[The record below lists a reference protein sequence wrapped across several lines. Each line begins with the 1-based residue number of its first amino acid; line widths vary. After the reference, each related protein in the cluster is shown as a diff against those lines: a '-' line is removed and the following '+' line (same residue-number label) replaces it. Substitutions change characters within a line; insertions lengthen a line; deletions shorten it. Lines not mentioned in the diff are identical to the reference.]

1 MDSHHRRRRLR
12 RGLRPHT
19 PSVASA
25 PSSSAGPQRPPIP
38 VSAPPARLRR
48 RPRPR
53 HQCPPGAA
61 PKLFQV
67 FCLQCAVH
75 TATDPTATCRFD
87 RPESKKCR
95 YCREQKSL
103 CDPVSVSHYGSSFL
117 YLTFVRSR
125 PPWPPGAKLF
135 SGIVA
140 SLGRLLPSPG
150 GKPSANRS
158 SRPRVRFAARRRPA
172 GGLRP
177 LRRRWMSDWSPPPP
191 SPQPIWFLRFPGRPN
206 LPQLFLG
213 R

>member
-1 MDSHHRRRRLR
+1 MDSHRHRRLR
-12 RGLRPHT
+12 RGLRHPHT

-25 PSSSAGPQRPPIP
+25 PSSSAGPQRPRVP
-38 VSAPPARLRR
+38 VSVPSARLCRW
-48 RPRPR
+48 PRPR

-61 PKLFQV
+61 PKLFRV

-177 LRRRWMSDWSPPPP
+177 LRGRRMLDRSPPPP
-191 SPQPIWFLRFPGRPN
+191 APLPSQFLWFPGRPD
-206 LPQLFLG
+206 LPP
-213 R
+213 